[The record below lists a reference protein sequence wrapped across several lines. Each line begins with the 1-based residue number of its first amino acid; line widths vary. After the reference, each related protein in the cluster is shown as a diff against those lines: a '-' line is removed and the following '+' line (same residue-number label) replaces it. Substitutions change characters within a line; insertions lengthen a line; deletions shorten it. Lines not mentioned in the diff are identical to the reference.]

1 MIMNKREKNIWL
13 RLIDKKIHETCG
25 GYEGIRE
32 KFGAY
37 QSMFETP
44 EAVQNIIFNTI
55 FDIYARD
62 ISTLTSNVARVIAT
76 LAFNDSKFIR
86 KLPDCTFFPRECLV
100 YEDEEEKQRSINEQL
115 AWRAKY
121 RSNEPPLIIENW
133 HKEYKSFN
141 ELFLNY
147 YEDIYTQKALDMAK
161 DSKEFAK
168 FSNTTKESLK
178 LLKYRIAI
186 AKSIYDENNKKYVRD
201 FNAERTDSCS
211 PRPIYTSSR
220 PIEYTSKEKAFNETV
235 SAQSELADKFGQMK
249 DDGKRVT
256 TGQDEVTIGYSE
268 EKKDPNLTDWIEKE
282 KKETDPSND
291 AEAKFVKHE
300 CTDCCHPW
308 PLHEDKDL

>member
-25 GYEGIRE
+25 GYEGLCERVGSYKLE
-32 KFGAY
+32 Y
-37 QSMFETP
+37 ETP
-44 EAVQNIIFNTI
+44 EEVQDIIFNTI
-55 FDIYARD
+55 FDINA
-62 ISTLTSNVARVIAT
+62 TNVINLYGKEEAQVIAI

-86 KLPDCTFFPRECLV
+86 KLPDRVFFPRECLV
-100 YEDEEEKQRSINEQL
+100 YVDEEEKQRSINEQL

-121 RSNEPPLIIENW
+121 RKYEVPLIIETW

-141 ELFLNY
+141 ELLFNY

-168 FSNTTKESLK
+168 FSNTTKECLK

-186 AKSIYDENNKKYVRD
+186 AKSIYDEKYKKDVRD
-201 FNAERTDSCS
+201 FNAECVDTCS
-211 PRPIYTSSR
+211 PGP
-220 PIEYTSKEKAFNETV
+220 
-235 SAQSELADKFGQMK
+235 
-249 DDGKRVT
+249 RVT
-256 TGQDEVTIGYSE
+256 TGQDEVTISDLD